1 MGEDRTTI
9 AEGFLEVV
17 DSFVDTVEHD
27 RYLTVLL
34 RCSDV
39 ARLKDGVVIVRDAE
53 RGSRVAVASS
63 PFVLGFQDR
72 RSALERDSVR
82 AAFDDGVACSRQ
94 FLPSDIIHDPYAGE
108 ALNLGFHHE
117 YVYPLN
123 FRDNVMGA
131 VVLLDRNEHPID
143 TGLDGAARS
152 MASVAGTMM
161 QHARVTALSN
171 ALVGHLQTALDSRVI
186 VEQAKGVI
194 AGRHGHDMDTA
205 FRVLRTKARNE
216 RRAIADVARDVIAGG

>member
-1 MGEDRTTI
+1 MDEHGTTI

-17 DSFVDTVEHD
+17 DSFVDVIDHD

-34 RCSDV
+34 RCADV
-39 ARLKDGVVIVRDAE
+39 TRLQDGVVIVRDAD
-53 RGSRVAVASS
+53 RGARVVVASS
-63 PFVLGFQDR
+63 PHVLGFQDR
-72 RSALERDSVR
+72 RAALGRDSLS
-82 AAFDDGVACSRQ
+82 AAFGDGVACSRQ
-94 FLPSDIIHDPYAGE
+94 FLPADIIHDPYAGE

-123 FRDNVMGA
+123 FRDKVMGA

-143 TGLDGAARS
+143 AGRDGTARS

-161 QHARVTALSN
+161 QQASVTAMSN

-216 RRAIADVARDVIAGG
+216 RRTIADVARDVIAGG